1 MTKRAVAI
9 LLTLVLTASLF
20 SACAKKDGSNANLS
34 FPIVLEPRSLDPQIA
49 DTSADI
55 LIANC
60 FEGLVRMGEDGEI
73 LPGVAESWDVSA
85 DGLEYT
91 FRLRNNAKWHLTDD
105 FENILGK
112 DFKHTFKNT
121 VTAHDFVFGFRRV
134 VMPQTASP
142 YAPSLFMIKNAQAV
156 NNSTVAVEQ
165 LGIEA
170 TDDFTLR
177 ITLAAAS
184 VDFFNLLTSP
194 ACMPCSEAF
203 FEATKGKYGL
213 GDDYLLCNGPFYL
226 SVWNEGSSLLL
237 RKNGDY
243 AGNSPV
249 LPASVTLRI
258 TADPAQHAQKI
269 TQGSFSAAP
278 VTAKDAATLT
288 AASGVTLRES
298 QNIIQAICYNCSDPL
313 LSKPSVRLALC
324 KAIDKT
330 GLGER
335 LSGPSATGSIIPPC
349 CTVGQTPF
357 KDLANT
363 AVPPG
368 FDPAGAKNLWDSALN
383 EIGEEQLALT
393 VLCSPEFEVEMRGLL
408 QIWQKTLGIGLS
420 ISVEVVEPF
429 ELQSRVTDGK
439 YQIALAP
446 VPANKSSAAAFLQ
459 NFESGSP
466 GNILNYSS
474 DVYDGIMG
482 QIRTAGTLSETVR
495 LCESAQNHLLLNGAV
510 SPLFSQAS
518 YLALAKGVSDIYTS
532 PAGERVFFI
541 GGKAA
546 E

>member
-9 LLTLVLTASLF
+9 LFTLVLIISLF
-20 SACAKKDGSNANLS
+20 SACNKKDGSNANLT
-34 FPIVLEPRSLDPQIA
+34 FPITVEPRSLDPQIA

-85 DGLEYT
+85 NGLVYT
-91 FRLRNNAKWHLTDD
+91 FRLRDNAKWHLVDD
-105 FENILGK
+105 FETILGK
-112 DFKHTFKNT
+112 DFQKSFKNT

-134 VMPQTASP
+134 IMPQTASP

-156 NNSTVAVEQ
+156 NSGTVAVEQ

-170 TDDFTLR
+170 ADDFTLR
-177 ITLAAAS
+177 ITLAASS
-184 VDFFNLLTSP
+184 VDFLNLLTSP
-194 ACMPCSEAF
+194 ACMPCSEEF

-213 GDDYLLCNGPFYL
+213 GDDYLLCNGPLYL
-226 SVWNEGSSLLL
+226 SVWTEGSSLLL
-237 RKNGDY
+237 RKNSDY

-258 TADPAQHAQKI
+258 TADPTQYTQKI

-288 AASGVTLRES
+288 AAGGVTLLES

-313 LSKPSVRLALC
+313 LSNLSVRLALC

-335 LSGPSATGSIIPPC
+335 LSGPSATGSIIPPS

-357 KDLANT
+357 IELANA

-368 FDPAGAKNLWDSALN
+368 FDPAGAKNLWDKVLK
-383 EIGEEQLALT
+383 ELGKEQLVLT
-393 VLCSPEFEVEMRGLL
+393 VLCPPEYEVDMRGLL

-420 ISVEVVEPF
+420 VSIEVAEPF
-429 ELQSRVTDGK
+429 ELQSKVSKGK

-446 VPANKSSAAAFLQ
+446 LPANKSSAAAFLQ
-459 NFESGSP
+459 NFESGNP

-482 QIRTAGTLSETVR
+482 QIRTTGTLSETVR
-495 LCESAQNHLLLNGAV
+495 LCESAQNHLLLSGAA
-510 SPLFSQAS
+510 SPLFSQSS
-518 YLALAKGVSDIYTS
+518 YLALAKGVNGIYTS

-546 E
+546 D